1 MPHLQKPTGCP
12 PSYHLP
18 QPRAGGDS
26 LLGSLRCGV
35 GGWLPFPRHPL
46 YNARVKLRGLRSDDC
61 GTRRLALLAIA
72 CALGC
77 LAASPAH
84 ADMYVP
90 SFVQVLTAPL
100 LWSMFV
106 VTLVVTIPIILIVA
120 CIEAIVLRRYTTK
133 RPWWRRLAYLAAV
146 NAVTSLAGAAFL
158 PRGTELWPGL
168 ALAFGATVL
177 VETVFLRLFNPGFP
191 EPVPL
196 RLPLKAAF
204 WMNAASYAVMAIALV
219 GLVYGPSVRHENKD
233 LRASAAGTIIVA
245 NGTDQRE
252 DGPEEYVSVRLGQ
265 PQPRR
270 AAYRL
275 FSWLPPQM
283 RWSRARSDQFPS
295 LDREDGGPPQG
306 VAKALS
312 LSPER
317 VRELTEGYDA
327 QLSPT
332 QSALAWFRGGAL
344 HVYNRR
350 QDARRVL
357 ALPGAIYRNQR
368 FAWSPDG
375 TMIAYLGSLNE
386 FTYQSWA
393 PDLCVVRVTDGAV
406 ATLRH
411 TPMIAPG
418 PEAVELLWL
427 Q

>member
-1 MPHLQKPTGCP
+1 MPG
-12 PSYHLP
+12 
-18 QPRAGGDS
+18 A
-26 LLGSLRCGV
+26 
-35 GGWLPFPRHPL
+35 
-46 YNARVKLRGLRSDDC
+46 RSDDC
-61 GTRRLALLAIA
+61 GTWRLAPLAIA

-77 LAASPAH
+77 LAAGPAH

-106 VTLVVTIPIILIVA
+106 VTLVVTIPIVLIVA
-120 CIEAIVLRRYTTK
+120 AIEAVVLRRYTAK

-146 NAVTSLAGAAFL
+146 NAVTSLAGVAFL

-177 VETVFLRLFNPGFP
+177 VETVLLRLFNPGFP
-191 EPVPL
+191 DPVSL

-219 GLVYGPSVRHENKD
+219 GLVYGPPLRHGNKD
-233 LRASAAGTIIVA
+233 LCASAVGTIIVA
-245 NGTDQRE
+245 NGTDRGE
-252 DGPEEYVSVRLGQ
+252 DGPQQYVSIRLSQ
-265 PQPRR
+265 PPPRR

-275 FSWLPPQM
+275 FAWLPPQM
-283 RWSRARSDQFPS
+283 RWSRVRPDQFPS
-295 LDREDGGPPQG
+295 LDREDGGPPQDI
-306 VAKALS
+306 AKELS

-317 VRELTEGYDA
+317 VRELTEGAGA

-332 QSALAWFRGGAL
+332 QSALAWFRSGAL
-344 HVYNRR
+344 HIYDRR
-350 QDARRVL
+350 EDARRVM
-357 ALPGAIYRNQR
+357 ALPGAFYRNHR

-393 PDLCVVRVTDGAV
+393 PDLCVVRVADGAV
-406 ATLRH
+406 ATLRRSL
-411 TPMIAPG
+411 TIAPG

-427 Q
+427 R